1 MEQLKAVKD
10 VSLGVGVY
18 EQIAER
24 VKTEIPQTPQYGAST
39 SSGHQRGGDYL
50 FEIRSHR
57 R

>member
-1 MEQLKAVKD
+1 VKD

-18 EQIAER
+18 ELIAES
-24 VKTEIPQTPQYGAST
+24 VKAESPQTPQYGASP

-50 FEIRSHR
+50 FEIRAYR